1 MREHTE
7 LDRTFSATVR
17 SLLGNQQHRANTR
30 RDDGEGKLEESS
42 SNILRLEHLIYSPSY
57 TLLLMQSKTLQ
68 LLCNQARS
76 FGSVW
81 LAYVI

>member
-7 LDRTFSATVR
+7 VDGTFSATVR
-17 SLLGNQQHRANTR
+17 SLLGNQQHRANTHR
-30 RDDGEGKLEESS
+30 DGEGKLEKSS
-42 SNILRLEHLIYSPSY
+42 SNIFRLEHLIYSPSY

-68 LLCNQARS
+68 LLWNQARS